1 MTCDD
6 LKICHAMAHSRSNQ
20 LVVPLPTPVSLALKF
35 HHLPMIWFVIGG
47 PGEAGTILA
56 MRALCEQAAVNS
68 SRSLYIRRYRC
79 SVGVRGP
86 LISRLYARTA
96 NLVGL
101 LLRFKGGKKLDD
113 FSGAS
118 VIWLQTRDHG
128 GRQPRTISP
137 APADRD
143 AAPAIGGFGGV
154 TVCVEAPERT
164 VELLTE
170 TFGYRQVAEDASR
183 RRLRAANA
191 NTSARAGKGS
201 QARHHQ

>member
-118 VIWLQTRDHG
+118 VIWLFSKCLVENTVVRHHCEPDHNG
-128 GRQPRTISP
+128 NKS
-137 APADRD
+137 
-143 AAPAIGGFGGV
+143 
-154 TVCVEAPERT
+154 
-164 VELLTE
+164 
-170 TFGYRQVAEDASR
+170 Y
-183 RRLRAANA
+183 LRADAQHD
-191 NTSARAGKGS
+191 TLFDPLV
-201 QARHHQ
+201 